1 MPRYEVM
8 KPKRS
13 DYYLGEPIYYS
24 HEWHPSV
31 GGTGDVITSDSDTYI
46 QKLKPK
52 TIYVPRK
59 KKSSYIKYTSPRYV
73 RKEPVTVI
81 RTSNATYPVVHE
93 YKARSSKHVMKPVE
107 VITTRPFAKHKSSTT
122 FIEDTTSLDDH
133 SVSQFS
139 NMTIDDMSAI
149 NREVEAVLQQ
159 YEKVFDDT
167 LTKEFEKRAATTKDN
182 ESVIYKTI
190 KQATDAELLRK
201 KKSPGVPETL
211 TPEQIKLLSMDKP
224 PLDKLKEI
232 PVQYLKPR
240 LPPYL
245 KEKIILTSEV
255 LQNPMNSSQ
264 PLAAGDSLRNHK
276 KIVDLITEC
285 FSVNENDEMEGMNH
299 RISHID
305 STLCVEIMRKIT
317 DTLMKYQ
324 PNLLSTENVNKS
336 VHLNILK
343 QLRTDHLRHIQQE
356 IKHIEDLDQFLH
368 NFGLNNQSGD
378 NDSKI
383 YKLEVNLSDN

>member
-93 YKARSSKHVMKPVE
+93 YKARSSK
-107 VITTRPFAKHKSSTT
+107 
-122 FIEDTTSLDDH
+122 
-133 SVSQFS
+133 
-139 NMTIDDMSAI
+139 
-149 NREVEAVLQQ
+149 
-159 YEKVFDDT
+159 
-167 LTKEFEKRAATTKDN
+167 
-182 ESVIYKTI
+182 
-190 KQATDAELLRK
+190 
-201 KKSPGVPETL
+201 
-211 TPEQIKLLSMDKP
+211 
-224 PLDKLKEI
+224 
-232 PVQYLKPR
+232 
-240 LPPYL
+240 
-245 KEKIILTSEV
+245 
-255 LQNPMNSSQ
+255 NPMNSSQ